1 MYTERRHQLVRRMRD
16 AVAIFFAAPETIR
29 NNDVHH
35 DYRQDSDLYYLT
47 GFEEPECVLV
57 VAPHRDAGD
66 RVVMFLREKDPER
79 EVWDGKRLGVD
90 DAAATLGVDRAFSI
104 ETLEEKLPEY
114 LHGATRLYHALGRPG
129 RERDDRLILAALA
142 TARRARRKGIDTP
155 GDLLDPEPLIHE
167 LRLVKD
173 DAALAAM
180 KKAAAL
186 TARGH
191 RRAMAVTRAGLREY
205 QLRAALEYAWGVRGS
220 MRNAYQTIVG
230 SGPNACVLHYR
241 AGDRELLPGELVL
254 VDAGCE
260 VDYHAADVT
269 RTWPVDGR
277 FTEPQRAIYA
287 LVLKAQKAAIDHCRP
302 GRTFESVHD
311 LTVKV
316 LVEGLVELGLLDGK
330 VDQLIEDETFKRF
343 YMHRTS
349 HWLGMDVH
357 DVGGYHLRGTSRSLE
372 PGMVLTI
379 EPGLYIAPDD
389 DTVDAKWRGIGIRI
403 EDDIHVTDGAPE
415 ILTAEIPKEI
425 DEIEAIVG
433 TEKLAV

>member
-1 MYTERRHQLVRRMRD
+1 MYAERRQHLVRRMRD

-35 DYRQDSDLYYLT
+35 AYRQDSDLHYLT

-66 RVVMFLREKDPER
+66 RVVLFLRETDPER
-79 EVWDGKRLGVD
+79 EVWDGKRLGVT
-90 DAAATLGVDRAFSI
+90 DAAAALGVDRAYPI
-104 ETLEEKLPEY
+104 TALEEKLPGY
-114 LHGATRLYHALGRPG
+114 FHGATRLYHALGRPG
-129 RERDDRLILAALA
+129 RAEDDRAVLTALTA
-142 TARRARRKGIDTP
+142 ARRARRKGIDTP
-155 GDLLDPEPLIHE
+155 GDLLDPEPLLHE
-167 LRLVKD
+167 LRLIKD

-191 RRAMAVTRAGLREY
+191 RRAMAATRAGLREY
-205 QLRAALEYAWGVRGS
+205 QLRAALEYEWGVRGA
-220 MRNAYQTIVG
+220 MRNAYETIVG

-254 VDAGCE
+254 IDAGCE
-260 VDYHAADVT
+260 LDYHACDVT
-269 RTWPVDGR
+269 RTWPVDGK
-277 FTEPQRAIYA
+277 FTEPQRQIYA
-287 LVLKAQKAAIDHCRP
+287 LVLKAQKAAIDHCRF

-316 LVEGLVELGLLDGK
+316 LVEGLVDLGLLKGD
-330 VDQLIEDETFKRF
+330 VTEIIETEAFKRF

-349 HWLGMDVH
+349 HWIGMDVH

-372 PGMVLTI
+372 PGMVLTV

-389 DTVDAKWRGIGIRI
+389 ETVDPKWRGIGIRI
-403 EDDIHVTDGAPE
+403 EDDVRVTDGAPE
-415 ILTAEIPKEI
+415 VLTIEIPKEI
-425 DEIEAIVG
+425 AEIEAIVG
-433 TEKLAV
+433 TDPLSI